1 MATRLTDIVKV
12 FSDKWTYGAVEF
24 GYESDINKDHDRQYP
39 ALIIEPPV
47 SVIES
52 VNTGRESYDFEVN
65 FYNLYDTAAQNVV
78 ELQKRWDNLQDLS
91 NEWLDMVLK
100 NYQDTTVQAYI
111 DESGINIERV
121 KEVGNDRLVQLKI
134 SFTMS
139 GFTKCFR
146 PVSLYPS
153 DISGLS
159 IWHKADSGATFDIAA
174 KSLSKLT
181 DQTPSSTSF
190 ISQTTKSKQPLRY
203 GYDGANDKT
212 YIEFDGV
219 NDYLTSD
226 VNNPSASD
234 FTAFYVGKLDSDA
247 SETGTIFGYR
257 FGTSLIKLG
266 SSNNQLYGKII
277 DGGGTSLELLL
288 ELTDTTRYHIGM
300 FKLHNKRLYLNYDA
314 LGNSQSSSVN
324 DALYDHSEVFNKS
337 TYDIGFIDNG
347 VSTDYF
353 DGNFHELIVF
363 NRKLEDTEIADVKKY
378 LNDKYNIY

>member
-24 GYESDINKDHDRQYP
+24 GYESDINADHDRQYP
-39 ALIIEPPV
+39 ALIIEPPT
-47 SVIES
+47 SIIES
-52 VNTGRESYDFEVN
+52 TNNGRENYDFEVN

-78 ELQKRWDNLQDLS
+78 ELQKRWDNLQDLA

-111 DESGINIERV
+111 DEAGINIERV

-134 SFTMS
+134 SFTIS

-146 PVSLYPS
+146 PVSSYPS
-153 DISGLS
+153 DISDLA
-159 IWHKADSGATFDIAA
+159 IWYKADSGATFDIAT

-190 ISQTTKSKQPLRY
+190 VSQSTKSKQPLRY

-212 YIEFDGV
+212 YIEFDGT
-219 NDYLTSD
+219 NDYLTSNT
-226 VNNPSASD
+226 NNPSVSD

-247 SETGTIFGYR
+247 SETGTVFGYR
-257 FGTSLIKLG
+257 YETSTIKLG
-266 SSNNQLYGKII
+266 SRNNKLYSKII
-277 DGGGTSLELLL
+277 DGGGTTLELLL
-288 ELTDTTRYHIGM
+288 ELTDTTQYHIGM

-324 DALYDHSEVFNKS
+324 NASYDHSEVFDRN
-337 TYDIGFIDNG
+337 TYDIGFIGGG
-347 VSTDYF
+347 VSSDYF
-353 DGNFHELIVF
+353 EGNFHELIVF